1 MILEVRRSSEG
12 CAEQLTTRKTTTSE
26 KPPLLISMD
35 QIDTHWNHLH
45 WSHCGTADHGLWGCR
60 KAHTDFSIFAYHW
73 GLSSVSCAAIVRNN
87 QFSQMLDQLMFN
99 EGVIS
104 QMEAKALC
112 GQCDRKQDNAAW
124 QIFVEEN
131 WGHAGCLCIVQPY
144 AIIKTLDRRSWEGW
158 ATDPYIFMF
167 QFILRQILIL
177 EGVFYNLLLLSSSNA
192 LIFFSSWILFVLC
205 LYLCSD

>member
-1 MILEVRRSSEG
+1 MILEVRSSEG

-60 KAHTDFSIFAYHW
+60 KTHTDFSIFAYHW

-112 GQCDRKQDNAAW
+112 GHCDRKQDNAAW

-192 LIFFSSWILFVLC
+192 LIFFSSLILFVLC